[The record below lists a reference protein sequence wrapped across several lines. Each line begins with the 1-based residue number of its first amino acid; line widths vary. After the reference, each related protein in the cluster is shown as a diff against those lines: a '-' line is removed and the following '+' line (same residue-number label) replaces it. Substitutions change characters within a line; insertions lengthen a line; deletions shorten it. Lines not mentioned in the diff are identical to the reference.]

1 MADSQLGLD
10 DNWKLPSV
18 GGGVTAAPSSA
29 LGLDDGWKL
38 PSIAGPNPTT
48 LSDVQVK
55 AKRIGHLDDGVGSF
69 EELSNPWPM
78 MKSVGK
84 QLLGGALDSARTL
97 TGAET
102 QQQAQ
107 ANESNL
113 GLPPSQN
120 TSLQNVRAIGG
131 ILAPAPGTTDS
142 GSAALS
148 GVINSSRD
156 AAVSLLKKSGV
167 DLDRAQQT
175 AGKWWQTAKN
185 IVTDSP
191 FVGDGGKAVEQSQ
204 QFTKAALSLM
214 GETSS
219 EATPSVMG
227 AARTRLGD
235 VYNTVLPRNAVNM
248 SAPQGAKLLDGL
260 ADIEDKASGELN
272 DDQMKLVQK
281 QINNLLDA
289 STKNGGS
296 IPGRVVQTA
305 KQTLD
310 RLSMG
315 ADSSVGHFAR
325 DIREQVMDALQTSAS
340 PEDAAALT
348 KARTQWRYM
357 EQISGAIDK
366 NNQIPATALFQRMD
380 TLKNAQQ
387 SVYGK
392 GNQDLMNLAQ
402 SGARVLP
409 DTANSGTTRRILSSS
424 SVLAVGG
431 AIEEA
436 SRGDYKSAVGLGL
449 LGFLGPAGLR
459 YIVQHPEFGA
469 KVSGAIK
476 ANLMRTAPRLGMAVN
491 AYQSNP
497 QQGQGQNQVPV
508 LPQQGSQ
515 TSPGQ

>member
-10 DNWKLPSV
+10 DNWKLPGV

-38 PSIAGPNPTT
+38 PSISGPNPTN

-55 AKRIGHLDDGVGSF
+55 AKRIGQLDNSVGSF

-84 QLLGGALDSARTL
+84 QLLGGALDSARML
-97 TGAET
+97 TGAES

-107 ANESNL
+107 TNESKI
-113 GLPPSQN
+113 GLQPSSDP
-120 TSLQNVRAIGG
+120 SLQNVRAIGG
-131 ILAPAPGTTDS
+131 VLAPAPGTTDS

-148 GVINSSRD
+148 GVMSSSRD
-156 AAVSLLKKSGV
+156 AAVALLKKSGIN
-167 DLDRAQQT
+167 LDRAQEA

-191 FVGDGGKAVEQSQ
+191 FVGDGGFAAEQSQ
-204 QFTKAALSLM
+204 KFTKAALGLM
-214 GETSS
+214 GEDAT

-227 AARTRLGD
+227 AAKDRLSD
-235 VYNTVLPRNAVNM
+235 VYNTVLPRSAVNM
-248 SAPQGAKLLDGL
+248 NAPQGAKLLDGL
-260 ADIEDKASGELN
+260 ADIESKASGELN

-289 STKNGGS
+289 STKNGGN

-325 DIREQVMDALQTSAS
+325 DIREQVMDALQASAS
-340 PEDAAALT
+340 PEDAQALT

-380 TLKNAQQ
+380 TLKNSQQ

-449 LGFLGPAGLR
+449 LGFLGPMGIR

-476 ANLMRTAPRLGMAVN
+476 ANLVRTAPRLGMAVN
-491 AYQSNP
+491 AYSNR
-497 QQGQGQNQVPV
+497 QQGQDPAAAAPTLQP
-508 LPQQGSQ
+508 PAA
-515 TSPGQ
+515 PGQ